1 MNDALMKWL
10 VKDIALSKRWE
21 CDIAADWS
29 TYSLLMAVKK
39 ELERLAAVEAERDRL
54 KAIVDTLP
62 KTADFSCLVPD
73 MHVWRIEDN
82 EEMVVE
88 SIGND
93 STIHVGGLPG
103 VNDDCWDELAEDLF
117 STREAAE
124 KARETKCET

>member
-21 CDIAADWS
+21 CDIAADDS

-124 KARETKCET
+124 KAREGR

>member
-124 KARETKCET
+124 KARETKSET

>member
-10 VKDIALSKRWE
+10 VKDIALSKMWE
-21 CDIAADWS
+21 CDIAAS

-124 KARETKCET
+124 KAREGR

>member
-1 MNDALMKWL
+1 MSDKPTIEE
-10 VKDIALSKRWE
+10 VI
-21 CDIAADWS
+21 
-29 TYSLLMAVKK
+29 
-39 ELERLAAVEAERDRL
+39 ELRQKLANVEAERDRL

-124 KARETKCET
+124 KARNP